1 MNRFA
6 VWSVAMVLSMAR
18 VAIAVGPQDP
28 LLPVTTPPIVYTI
41 NYSGDFFTHPRYLE
55 RFQAAPPDLLHVG
68 KAVPVSHLWGP
79 TAMYAGEN
87 QWTGGPGHTLSWE
100 NIALISPQQLAERI
114 ETIRQT
120 LRRYHEI
127 GIPEIVPYIS
137 YHALAGDHE
146 KRLGFWKFYDQ
157 WDSYAQWVGPKPT
170 HDPVDW
176 LVVDRQG
183 KLVGGSCGGYSPD
196 YFAPLHRYRACIR
209 HPDWI
214 AWQRRLVR
222 LVAEVGYDGC
232 FVDNASTPDHCYC
245 RYCKAALP
253 KFLQENR
260 DLDWVRRLTKGLR
273 ADQLTLDSPDVPAE
287 LVRRFRLLYLR
298 DYLAGLR
305 AAGREVNPRFTI
317 FPNGNVIR
325 ECLTTGAESDRLM
338 FESSYSPGILTAD
351 EPPESEAICITVA
364 AEAGQAKRVTHRVDL
379 DDAEHAI
386 EMQAEISLAATVPVG
401 QPTSLELKVLSV
413 GGSLQDNDAAE
424 DFHLLLRDGDP
435 GHTTRLDLAPRTI
448 LGATSPNGKGTR
460 PPAVLRAAWTPPRP
474 GRYSLSLG
482 YTYTDTPHVRLFR
495 QVVPLTLQK
504 LCRTHVASQLFAQH
518 MHARQIF
525 LGYEARSKGF
535 DNAQELSLAE
545 MAAFSGGGG
554 FSSTGAPQAKYRAF
568 FKKHPDLFAGW
579 QMTAPAAVLYSY
591 WGPNPLNYLR
601 VVTQPTIQE
610 FLAETHRPYVSLID
624 ARLPSSAA
632 PLARF
637 RAIYLQSPGYEMDE
651 RQLGALRDYASGGGR
666 IVLAS
671 AKITV
676 NGEPAQK
683 ALHGV
688 QLSLWDGKQRALAT
702 EPIAAA
708 DGRRKNLRFA
718 VYRQGD
724 RLAVHAVNYNV
735 CLLDK
740 RRRVLDVPPTDVR
753 LPVPEAWTRVSAMC
767 FDPDAEPQPIACRLA
782 QGQAVL
788 TIPQIHV
795 YKIVV
800 LTSQP
805 GNAN

>member
-351 EPPESEAICITVA
+351 ELDCKLDFDDVRKYGLLGLGTAGAIVIPEDTDIRKVLLNVTRFYAHESCGQCTQCREGTSWMYKIAQRIA
-364 AEAGQAKRVTHRVDL
+364 DDAGRVEDL
-379 DDAEHAI
+379 DLI
-386 EMQAEISLAATVPVG
+386 E
-401 QPTSLELKVLSV
+401 ELTGSMGMMPGLSIC
-413 GGSLQDNDAAE
+413 GLP
-424 DFHLLLRDGDP
+424 DGAVYP
-435 GHTTRLDLAPRTI
+435 IRTI
-448 LGATSPNGKGTR
+448 VQKYRKEFEAHI
-460 PPAVLRAAWTPPRP
+460 AAQPP
-474 GRYSLSLG
+474 GR
-482 YTYTDTPHVRLFR
+482 VAERLADVN
-495 QVVPLTLQK
+495 QAVYELPIYGQSAMAK
-504 LCRTHVASQLFAQH
+504 AYQASQA
-518 MHARQIF
+518 
-525 LGYEARSKGF
+525 
-535 DNAQELSLAE
+535 
-545 MAAFSGGGG
+545 
-554 FSSTGAPQAKYRAF
+554 
-568 FKKHPDLFAGW
+568 
-579 QMTAPAAVLYSY
+579 
-591 WGPNPLNYLR
+591 
-601 VVTQPTIQE
+601 
-610 FLAETHRPYVSLID
+610 
-624 ARLPSSAA
+624 
-632 PLARF
+632 
-637 RAIYLQSPGYEMDE
+637 
-651 RQLGALRDYASGGGR
+651 
-666 IVLAS
+666 
-671 AKITV
+671 
-676 NGEPAQK
+676 
-683 ALHGV
+683 
-688 QLSLWDGKQRALAT
+688 
-702 EPIAAA
+702 
-708 DGRRKNLRFA
+708 
-718 VYRQGD
+718 
-724 RLAVHAVNYNV
+724 
-735 CLLDK
+735 
-740 RRRVLDVPPTDVR
+740 
-753 LPVPEAWTRVSAMC
+753 
-767 FDPDAEPQPIACRLA
+767 
-782 QGQAVL
+782 
-788 TIPQIHV
+788 
-795 YKIVV
+795 
-800 LTSQP
+800 
-805 GNAN
+805 